1 MGANFCFNT
10 IAWCLNIFPGKLTVN
25 ALIHQPVARIFSSL
39 GIIDI
44 ATFPDL
50 LMSKPIRRDTDA
62 ILGGQNP
69 PPVNA
74 AVLGGLAGAKQ
85 HWERKSISER
95 LQALNNAVAYG
106 DDGIDLALRAL
117 SDLDLR
123 VRRLAKRLLRDRFG
137 EAGKEAFLNTWLIN
151 YFVTLN
157 DWKLET
163 YNYWN
168 GITDPEGTMYSLGI
182 FVNPYYSH
190 EELCIRSASD
200 TINSLS
206 KDNNFE
212 KVTALTVE
220 VSDYFLDYVN
230 EKNKLEAFR
239 SIFALAKYDR
249 QKIVSLRA
257 LQLGFSQVERQNSCE
272 DKQQKDERVDSIAN
286 PEESRLYHVDIRS
299 LLVLFPQLELLSTFG
314 HYHNFFSQ
322 DNLTVQDFCRDKY
335 TGNKL
340 KTLILDDTNVNRT
353 ISALQPLNF
362 PELEYFEIWLNN
374 TQDILPTIK
383 AIEPIL
389 SGKAAPRLKYLA
401 LCNCHTVDDSI
412 EMLLQSPII
421 EQLAVL
427 DFRMGLMTD
436 RGVKYIVDC
445 KKIENLKVL
454 NISNNCISHVGM
466 QQLQQLHCKIEAG
479 KQYRSLK
486 DRTSKMNRCWRSFE

>member
-1 MGANFCFNT
+1 
-10 IAWCLNIFPGKLTVN
+10 
-25 ALIHQPVARIFSSL
+25 
-39 GIIDI
+39 
-44 ATFPDL
+44 
-50 LMSKPIRRDTDA
+50 MSKPIRRKTDA
-62 ILGGQNP
+62 VLGGQNP

-85 HWERKSISER
+85 HWERKSIAER
-95 LQALNNAVAYG
+95 IQALNNAVAYG

-123 VRRLAKRLLRDRFG
+123 VRRLAKSLLRDRFG
-137 EAGKEAFLNTWLIN
+137 EAGKEAFLNTSLIN

-157 DWKLET
+157 DWKLEN
-163 YNYWN
+163 YNYWT
-168 GITDPEGTMYSLGI
+168 GITNPERIMYSIGVFI
-182 FVNPYYSH
+182 DTSH
-190 EELCIRSASD
+190 LSEECIRRASYTLD
-200 TINSLS
+200 SLN
-206 KDNNFE
+206 KDNNSD
-212 KVTALTVE
+212 KITALTVE
-220 VSDYFLDYVN
+220 VNNHLLDCINDKSKFETFRCIFTASRASHQKLVN
-230 EKNKLEAFR
+230 
-239 SIFALAKYDR
+239 
-249 QKIVSLRA
+249 LRA
-257 LQLGFSQVERQNSCE
+257 LRLGVSQTKIQKSCE
-272 DKQQKDERVDSIAN
+272 DKQQKDEHIDSITN
-286 PEESRLYHVDIRS
+286 LEESRLYNVDIRP
-299 LLVLFPQLELLSTFG
+299 LMVLFSGLELLSTFG
-314 HYHNFFSQ
+314 HYHNFFSS
-322 DNLTVQDFCRDKY
+322 DNPTVQNFCIDKY

-340 KTLILDDTNVNRT
+340 KTLILDDTDVNRT
-353 ISALQPLNF
+353 ISALQPLDF

-412 EMLLQSPII
+412 EMILQSPII

>member
-1 MGANFCFNT
+1 
-10 IAWCLNIFPGKLTVN
+10 
-25 ALIHQPVARIFSSL
+25 
-39 GIIDI
+39 
-44 ATFPDL
+44 
-50 LMSKPIRRDTDA
+50 MSKPIRRNTDA

-85 HWERKSISER
+85 HWERKSIAER

-117 SDLDLR
+117 SDRDLR

-137 EAGKEAFLNTWLIN
+137 EAGKEAFLNVSLTN

-157 DWKLET
+157 DWKLEN
-163 YNYWN
+163 YNYWT
-168 GITDPEGTMYSLGI
+168 GITDPEGSMYSIGV
-182 FVNPYYSH
+182 FVDIQYSR
-190 EELCIRSASD
+190 EECIRRASY

-206 KDNNFE
+206 KDKNFD

-220 VSDYFLDYVN
+220 VNNHLLDYIN
-230 EKNKLEAFR
+230 DKNKFETFRYVFAAFR
-239 SIFALAKYDR
+239 SNQ
-249 QKIVSLRA
+249 QKIVNLRSLRLGVSREE
-257 LQLGFSQVERQNSCE
+257 LQKRSE
-272 DKQQKDERVDSIAN
+272 DKQQKDEHIDSITN
-286 PEESRLYHVDIRS
+286 PKESHLYHVDIRS
-299 LLVLFPQLELLSTFG
+299 LLVLFPKLELLSTFG
-314 HYHNFFSQ
+314 HFHNFFSD
-322 DNLTVQDFCRDKY
+322 DNPTVKDFCRDKY
-335 TGNKL
+335 NGNKL

-353 ISALQPLNF
+353 ISALHPLDF

-412 EMLLQSPII
+412 EMILQSPII
-421 EQLAVL
+421 EKLAVL

-436 RGVKYIVDC
+436 RSVEHILDC
-445 KKIENLKVL
+445 KKIENLKIL
-454 NISNNCISHVGM
+454 NVSNNCISHIGM
-466 QQLQQLHCKIEAG
+466 RQLQQLHCNIESG

-486 DRTSKMNRCWRSFE
+486 DRTSKINRCWRSFE